1 MLESIEASKAQPFSR
16 VLFGLNI
23 PDVGW
28 VTAQNLVRHFGVV
41 DRLLDATQ
49 EQIQEVDGIGPDRA
63 ESIAEWFSD
72 EQNRVLVQE
81 LRELGLRF
89 EVGEEERP
97 VEGPLS
103 GAQYVITGTLEGF
116 TREEAAAALLGLG
129 AKVSD
134 NVSKK
139 TAGVIV
145 GESPG
150 SKVAK
155 AQKAGVALL
164 TEADLRK
171 LLKDAG
177 SRPSR
182 PSSRL
187 PAAARARPRALRRS
201 GPARA
206 ATSRWRRAP
215 RSGSRRRRSGRGR
228 SRRARSDARRPGL
241 RDHPA
246 ARRPRLEPVL
256 ERSVDAGDRERGDE
270 GVAEIGSGQTCL
282 EQRDHGG
289 SGDPVVPREPRAVD
303 QANAVERHAGVR
315 DRCPHDA
322 RRARSC
328 PAPVRRERRAA

>member
-1 MLESIEASKAQPFSR
+1 M
-16 VLFGLNI
+16 LFGLNI

-97 VEGPLS
+97 VEGPLTGS
-103 GAQYVITGTLEGF
+103 QYVITGTLEGF

-139 TAGVIV
+139 TTGVIV
-145 GESPG
+145 GENPG

-164 TEADLRK
+164 TETDLRK

-177 SRPSR
+177 QPAK
-182 PSSRL
+182 PAVVPP
-187 PAAARARPRALRRS
+187 PAAARRGRNAPARLRPRAPRRS

-206 ATSRWRRAP
+206 ATSR
-215 RSGSRRRRSGRGR
+215 
-228 SRRARSDARRPGL
+228 
-241 RDHPA
+241 
-246 ARRPRLEPVL
+246 
-256 ERSVDAGDRERGDE
+256 
-270 GVAEIGSGQTCL
+270 
-282 EQRDHGG
+282 
-289 SGDPVVPREPRAVD
+289 
-303 QANAVERHAGVR
+303 
-315 DRCPHDA
+315 
-322 RRARSC
+322 
-328 PAPVRRERRAA
+328 